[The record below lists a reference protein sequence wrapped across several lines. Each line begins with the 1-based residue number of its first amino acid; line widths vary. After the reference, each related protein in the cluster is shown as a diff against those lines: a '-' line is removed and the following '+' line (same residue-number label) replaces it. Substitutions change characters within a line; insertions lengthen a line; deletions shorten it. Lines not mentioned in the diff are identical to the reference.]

1 MRPTARHSGCAIRP
15 SGFTLVE
22 VLCCCAVVALL
33 TGLLLPAL
41 AGAREAGRAAAC
53 SSNLRQLALASDLY
67 AGDNRSSYAP
77 GAPDYLANRTRWF
90 GARASLSL
98 PFDSEGGPLSGYLGG
113 VGGQSVRRCGSFAP
127 STASSAA
134 AFERGCGGYGYN
146 NAFVGVR
153 GRWAGPAWLVETDR
167 SGAPVAA
174 FANPSAVIAFADAA
188 FFAGNGTPGLIEY
201 SFTEPRRWPG
211 DPSQRPEPSI
221 HFRHHSGRSKSAPG
235 LAAAAWLDGHVDS
248 VPRAFTWSSGLYG
261 TPAQDALLGW
271 PGERDDNT
279 LFGGR

>member
-1 MRPTARHSGCAIRP
+1 MRPPLRQPGRGSAS

-53 SSNLRQLALASDLY
+53 SSNLRQLALAGDLY

-77 GAPDYLANRTRWF
+77 GAPDFLANRTRWF

-98 PFDSEGGPLSGYLGG
+98 PFDSESGPLSAYLGAS
-113 VGGQSVRRCGSFAP
+113 GGESVRRCSSFSP
-127 STASSAA
+127 SASSPAG

-153 GRWAGPAWLVETDR
+153 GRWIGSAWAVETDR
-167 SGAPVAA
+167 SGAPMAA
-174 FANPSAVIAFADAA
+174 FVNTSAVIAFADTAL
-188 FFAGNGTPGLIEY
+188 FNGGGAPGLIEY
-201 SFTEPRRWPG
+201 SFAEPRRWPSE
-211 DPSQRPEPSI
+211 PTQRPDPSI
-221 HFRHHSGRSKSAPG
+221 HFRHYTGRSSDRPG
-235 LAAAAWLDGHVDS
+235 LANAAWLDGHVAS
-248 VPRAFTWSSGLYG
+248 VSRTFTWSSGVYG
-261 TPAQDALLGW
+261 PPPHDTMLGW
-271 PGERDDNT
+271 PGEHDDNA